1 MSNPFRV
8 EGVVRPPYFT
18 NRAEE
23 LERITRALRSS
34 GSKLLVYGERRLGK
48 TSTLVVAKE
57 RVEQDGQPVVLAD
70 FSTASSIADLAHR
83 LLEATGTALGSR
95 WRDWS
100 QALVERL
107 RISVRLE
114 PDPTTGLAVPVV
126 DARLREQPPE
136 RQYETLTE
144 LLDSLDAM
152 AEERD
157 ASLAVILDE
166 FQEIHR
172 LGGER
177 AEWRLRSVLQ
187 HHEHTSYVLSGSRT
201 SLIRSMVGEERAFYK
216 LVDLLK
222 MGPLPPAEFA
232 DWIEERM
239 EAGGRPCPGL
249 GEACVRAAGPRTR
262 DVVQLARRCFDIAPE
277 TTGGDATALVRRA
290 LREIVEEEEDL
301 ARVLWDQ
308 CTAIQQKV
316 LRAVAAAEAG
326 LTTKQ
331 VRTRFNLPQSGTVS
345 NTASDLVDEGVL
357 IKTDVTPGYD
367 FDSPFVRGW
376 VILYP
381 LSDHGASADVLQ
393 RPAAREYV
401 SDPSAA

>member
-1 MSNPFRV
+1 MDNPFRV
-8 EGVVRPPYFT
+8 EGVVRPPFFT
-18 NRAEE
+18 NRDEE
-23 LERITRALRSS
+23 LERITRALRSP

-48 TSTLVVAKE
+48 TSTLVVARE

-70 FSTASSIADLAHR
+70 FSTASSVADLAHR
-83 LLEATGTALGSR
+83 LLEATGKALGSR
-95 WRDWS
+95 WQDWS
-100 QALVERL
+100 RTLVERL
-107 RISVRLE
+107 KISIRLE
-114 PDPTTGLAVPVV
+114 PDAATGLAVPVV
-126 DARLREQPPE
+126 DAGLRDRSPE

-144 LLDSLDAM
+144 LLDTLDAM

-177 AEWRLRSVLQ
+177 AEWRLRNVLQ

-201 SLIRSMVGEERAFYK
+201 SLIRSMVGKERAFYK

-222 MGPLPPAEFA
+222 MAPLPPVEFA
-232 DWIEERM
+232 DWIDERM
-239 EAGGRPCPGL
+239 EVGGRPCRGL

-262 DVVQLARRCFDIAPE
+262 DVVQLARRCFDIGPE
-277 TTGGDATALVRRA
+277 TTGGDAAALVRRA

-301 ARVLWDQ
+301 ARVVWDQ

-316 LRAVAAAEAG
+316 LRAVAAAESG
-326 LTTKQ
+326 LTTEQ

-345 NTASDLVDEGVL
+345 NTAADLVDDGVL
-357 IKTDVTPGYD
+357 VKTAVTPGYD

-381 LSDHGASADVLQ
+381 LADHGASADLLE

-401 SDPSAA
+401 SSSSEA